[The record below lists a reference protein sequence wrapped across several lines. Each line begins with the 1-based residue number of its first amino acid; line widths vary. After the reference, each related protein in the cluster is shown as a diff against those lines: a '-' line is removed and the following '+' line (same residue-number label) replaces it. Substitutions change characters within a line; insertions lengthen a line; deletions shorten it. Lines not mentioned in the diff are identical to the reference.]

1 MTDAAADQ
9 SHLTLDPRVT
19 LATSLATQ
27 KGTYALLL
35 GSGVST
41 GAGIPTGWGV
51 VEALVRRVAA
61 AEGDTLESS
70 ADWEGWWAQHHDGD
84 LGYSSLLAQLA
95 STAPARRALLA
106 GFFEPTP
113 ENLEQEQK
121 VPGPAHKAIAAL
133 VARGVI
139 RVVVT
144 TNFDRL
150 LEHALAAEGV
160 MAQVIS
166 TDSDVAGMEPLQH
179 ARATIIK
186 LNGDFTSLDQR
197 NTVDELSQ
205 YPEATTALLSRVLDE
220 YGLIVSGWSGDWDT
234 ALVSA
239 VKASA
244 NRRYPLYWA
253 ARGAV
258 IGTAGEITARSGSHL
273 IQNVTADDFF
283 PDLLARLDA
292 VEQMI
297 EPPASR
303 AMKLAQ
309 LRRALPD
316 PVRHLEVRALF
327 EQEIASLRN
336 WARERPNSP
345 TDYSPEAIDADFIR
359 IEEHTRTL
367 VELYSMGI
375 LLDRDRQHDDLW
387 VWVLQQALNVR
398 TLPSGASV
406 DWWDNLAHYP
416 AFLLLRS
423 GIMAALA
430 ADHEEVAVRILGKP
444 RWSSILVQSA
454 RELPAHQVLHL
465 RQVFDQDVLK
475 LLPRLS
481 GRWLYP
487 ASKFIRDRLR
497 DLGDQLVG
505 GGPATEQ
512 LLNRMEYRAALA
524 SHLLPRS
531 AGEYF
536 NGAAGGEFLLT
547 ESIWARDESEHIA
560 ATSDFLA
567 NGDKAAWGWTAS
579 KPETFDASIAA
590 IDEQLRKI
598 TQET

>member
-1 MTDAAADQ
+1 MANLGYGERLL
-9 SHLTLDPRVT
+9 SLDPRVT
-19 LATSLATQ
+19 LATALATQ
-27 KGTYALLL
+27 KGVYALLL

-61 AEGDTLESS
+61 AEGDALASDTN
-70 ADWEGWWAQHHDGD
+70 WEEWWAQHHGED

-113 ENLEQEQK
+113 EDLEQKQK
-121 VPGPAHKAIAAL
+121 VPSPAHKAIASL
-133 VARGVI
+133 IARGAI
-139 RVVVT
+139 RVVIT

-150 LEHALAAEGV
+150 LEHALVTEGV

-166 TDSDVAGMEPLQH
+166 TDSDVAGMEPLPH

-205 YPEATTALLSRVLDE
+205 YPEATTALLARVLDE
-220 YGLIVSGWSGDWDT
+220 YGLIISGWSGDWDT
-234 ALVSA
+234 ALVAA

-244 NRRYPLYWA
+244 NRRYPLYW
-253 ARGAV
+253 
-258 IGTAGEITARSGSHL
+258 TARSGVAGTAAEIIARGGSHL
-273 IQNVTADDFF
+273 VQNVTADDFF
-283 PDLLARLDA
+283 PDLLTRLDA

-303 AMKLAQ
+303 AMKLAR

-327 EQEIASLRN
+327 EPEIASLQD
-336 WARERPNSP
+336 WARDRPHSP
-345 TDYSPEAIDADFIR
+345 ADTTPAAVDDEFVL
-359 IEEHTRTL
+359 IEERIRTL
-367 VELYSMGI
+367 LELYSTGI

-398 TLPSGASV
+398 TLPSGSFT

-416 AFLLLRS
+416 AFLLLR
-423 GIMAALA
+423 GAIMAALA
-430 ADHEEVAVRILGKP
+430 AGHEEVAVRVLQEPQWG
-444 RWSSILVQSA
+444 SVFVQSG
-454 RELPAHQVLHL
+454 RQLPAHQVLHIRRVL
-465 RQVFDQDVLK
+465 DDDVVK
-475 LLPRLS
+475 VLPRGS

-487 ASKFIRDRLR
+487 SSRFIRDRLR
-497 DLGDQLVG
+497 FLGEPLAG
-505 GGPATEQ
+505 GAAATEQ

-524 SHLLPRS
+524 SHLLPKA

-536 NGAAGGEFLLT
+536 NGAAGGRVP
-547 ESIWARDESEHIA
+547 AD
-560 ATSDFLA
+560 
-567 NGDKAAWGWTAS
+567 
-579 KPETFDASIAA
+579 
-590 IDEQLRKI
+590 
-598 TQET
+598 